1 MLTIDCR
8 GQACPAPVIATKRAL
23 ETSPSG
29 VCVLLDDGAPRENV
43 TRFAQTR
50 GLTVTE
56 TPDGQG
62 WALQISGT
70 GNVAVTA
77 PASSCTAAITGERI
91 LLITSDRLGDGDN
104 ELGCLLMRNFLH
116 TLLETAQRP
125 DRILFLNSGVL
136 LTVHGAQTIEA
147 LTALAAQGVDLASC
161 GVCLDFYQK
170 KDQLAVGR
178 VTNMF
183 STAEQLLDAGS
194 VIRL

>member
-1 MLTIDCR
+1 MITIDCR

-23 ETSPSG
+23 EASPTG

-56 TPDGQG
+56 TPDGTG
-62 WALQISGT
+62 WSLQIT
-70 GNVAVTA
+70 GKAGLPPIA
-77 PASSCTAAITGERI
+77 PMAHAQVIGERV
-91 LLITSDRLGDGDN
+91 LLITSDRLGEGADD
-104 ELGCLLMRNFLH
+104 LGRLLMRNFLH
-116 TLLETAQRP
+116 TLLETAARP

-136 LTVHGAQTIEA
+136 LTVQGAETIEA
-147 LTALAAQGVDLASC
+147 LSTLEALGVELFSC
-161 GVCLDFYQK
+161 GVCLDFFK
-170 KDQLAVGR
+170 KKEQLAVGK

-183 STAEQLLDAGS
+183 STAEQLLAAAS